1 MTTTTISSGPS
12 EQTARHA
19 DVQLA
24 ATLAPTREGVTPE
37 SARWAVAY
45 SLLTSGGVLA
55 VNILTGILLARS
67 LGPTGRGELAALL
80 LWPSMLVLVG
90 SLGVGDGITYHGARG
105 TAPVGTLVGSA
116 VALGAA
122 QSVVLVGVGAAIIPF
137 IFGDRGGSTLVTAY
151 VLLAY
156 IPVSLIGNYLVWVLT
171 GLQRFGWFQ
180 WLRFS
185 VIFATAVVL
194 VALRLAGSLSIT
206 SAAITYLGITTVLLI
221 ATAVP
226 VARMRRSPVRPSFS
240 LVRQLMAFGIRS
252 QLSNVSSVL
261 NERLDQ
267 LLISIFLAP
276 ARLGLYVV
284 AVTLTSATSLVGSS
298 VALIALPVLAKH
310 EPGADQTAAAR
321 RFIGLTIFG
330 SVLLTLPLIVF
341 TPPLIEVFF
350 GHDFV
355 SAANVSRV
363 LLVAAV
369 SFSTS
374 RALGSVLKAIGRPL
388 DPGLAE
394 LLALGVT
401 VIGLATLLPAFG
413 LMGAALASLVAYGVS
428 TWWMVRLTSRA
439 LCVPVVRLL
448 LLDRRDIHDLT
459 SAAPGFLRPWHRRA
473 EGSRP

>member
-1 MTTTTISSGPS
+1 MTATGITKAPPESAP
-12 EQTARHA
+12 
-19 DVQLA
+19 A
-24 ATLAPTREGVTPE
+24 AVTPE
-37 SARWAVAY
+37 VPRGAVAY

-55 VNILTGILLARS
+55 VNILTGVILARS
-67 LGPTGRGELAALL
+67 LGPSGRGELAALL

-105 TAPVGTLVGSA
+105 TAPVGTLVGSTLA
-116 VALGAA
+116 ISVA
-122 QSVVLVGVGAAIIPF
+122 QSVVLVGIGALIIPLVF
-137 IFGDRGGSTLVTAY
+137 ADYGGSTLVVAY

-156 IPVSLIGNYLVWVLT
+156 IPASLLAHNLMWVLT

-185 VIFATAVVL
+185 VILATAVVL
-194 VALRLAGSLSIT
+194 VGLRLADSLDVT
-206 SAAITYLGITTVLLI
+206 SAAITYLAVTMVALI

-226 VARMRRSPVRPSFS
+226 VARMRRSALRPSFS
-240 LVRQLMAFGIRS
+240 LVRQLLAFGIRS

-276 ARLGLYVV
+276 ARLGLYVI
-284 AVTLTSATSLVGSS
+284 AVTLTSATGLVGTS
-298 VALIALPVLAKH
+298 VAVVALPVVAKH
-310 EPGADQTAAAR
+310 QPGHRRTEAAR
-321 RFIGLTIFG
+321 RFVGATILA
-330 SVLLTLPLIVF
+330 SALLTLPLLVF
-341 TPPLIEVFF
+341 TPSLIGLFF
-350 GHDFV
+350 GPDFV

-363 LLVAAV
+363 LLVAAIA
-369 SFSTS
+369 FSTS

-394 LLALGVT
+394 LFALAAT
-401 VIGLATLLPAFG
+401 VIGLATLLPALG

-439 LCVPVVRLL
+439 LGLSPTRLL
-448 LLDRRDIHDLT
+448 LLDRRDIHDFT
-459 SAAPGFLRPWHRRA
+459 RRA
-473 EGSRP
+473 RTLLGPWQRRPEGARS